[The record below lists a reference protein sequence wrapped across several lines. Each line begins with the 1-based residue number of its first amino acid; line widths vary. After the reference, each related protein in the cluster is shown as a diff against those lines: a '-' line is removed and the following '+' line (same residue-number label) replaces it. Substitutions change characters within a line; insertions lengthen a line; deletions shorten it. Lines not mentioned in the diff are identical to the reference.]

1 MSSINTIGLASGMS
15 SFAGGTAALNSA
27 SMQKENGEFDALIQS
42 LNAKKDSSNTST
54 ISSSQIQSSR
64 LNGDYTSGFEGT
76 FTSEADKTAA
86 LSGAAANSGAGAY
99 GKVTIDKTSKLYEQA
114 LELESYFMK
123 IMLNSMKATL
133 SSNTIYGEK
142 SYATEMYEDMLY
154 DELATQMTKSSS
166 LGIADQI
173 YLELV

>member
-1 MSSINTIGLASGMS
+1 MSSVNTIGLATGMS

-27 SMQKENGEFDALIQS
+27 TMQKENGEFDALLQS
-42 LNAKKDSSNTST
+42 LNAKKDSKNTT
-54 ISSSQIQSSR
+54 LSSSQIQSSR

-114 LELESYFMK
+114 MELESYFMK

-142 SYATEMYEDMLY
+142 SYATQMYEDMLY
-154 DELATQMTKSSS
+154 DELATQMTKSSN

-173 YLELV
+173 YLELA

>member
-1 MSSINTIGLASGMS
+1 MSSINSIGLATGMS

-27 SMQKENGEFDALIQS
+27 TMQKENGEFDALLQS
-42 LNAKKDSSNTST
+42 LNAKKDSKNTT
-54 ISSSQIQSSR
+54 LSSSQIQSSR

-99 GKVTIDKTSKLYEQA
+99 SKVTIDKTSKLYEQA
-114 LELESYFMK
+114 MELESYFMK

-142 SYATEMYEDMLY
+142 SYATQMYEDMLY
-154 DELATQMTKSSS
+154 DELATQMTKSSN

-173 YLELV
+173 YLELA

>member
-1 MSSINTIGLASGMS
+1 MSSINSIGLATGMS
-15 SFAGGTAALNSA
+15 SFAGGTAALSSA
-27 SMQKENGEFDALIQS
+27 KTQKESGEFDALIQS
-42 LNAKKDSSNTST
+42 LNAKKDSNNST
-54 ISSSQIQSSR
+54 LSSSQIQSSR
-64 LNGDYTSGFEGT
+64 LNGDYTSGFEGA

-99 GKVTIDKTSKLYEQA
+99 GNVTIDKTSKLYEQA

-154 DELATQMTKSSS
+154 DELATQMTKSSG